1 MRQFTA
7 ENTTLGY
14 TGNMVSSE
22 FGCMMSPICHSICTL
37 YSVVYRALFQAL
49 FLAVYQTV
57 AAYAHRRKSAAWQ
70 YPAASRVTLFLHI
83 MTVIALLLSTNV
95 SAHALMQSNRV
106 LTVAATAATGASAQ
120 ATAGQPSANS
130 TLKLR
135 LMAADLPPYVDGFA
149 EGQGVVPPLV
159 QQALAPHFQVETILT
174 SWSTLLASA
183 KAPRHLLLYWQRNV
197 ELEKEW
203 YFSEPLLSQRYGF
216 FYLAASPIAAN
227 AANLQ
232 RLSQLQDYRIGVLA
246 GMHYGRE
253 FERAQNVLKRIEFGS
268 ELAILQALQQG
279 QIELALIDVVQAKQL
294 IIAQSQRK
302 IHRLPQLSL
311 TVDQLYL
318 LCSRNYL
325 PCHEILLQFQQGWQQ
340 LTTDGTLDSVLAID
354 VIGTT

>member
-1 MRQFTA
+1 
-7 ENTTLGY
+7 
-14 TGNMVSSE
+14 
-22 FGCMMSPICHSICTL
+22 MMSPVCKPICTL
-37 YSVVYRALFQAL
+37 YKVVCRPRPQAL
-49 FLAVYQTV
+49 FHALFTAVYRTLYQALDKTI
-57 AAYAHRRKSAAWQ
+57 AGYAHRPKSVLGQ
-70 YPAASRVTLFLHI
+70 HPAAPRVTLFLHI
-83 MTVIALLLSTNV
+83 MTLIALLLSTNV
-95 SAHALMQSNRV
+95 SADALTQSSRV
-106 LTVAATAATGASAQ
+106 LAANVTTGASAQ
-120 ATAGQPSANS
+120 ATAVQPSANS
-130 TLKLR
+130 KQKLR

-174 SWSTLLASA
+174 SWSTLLTSA

-246 GMHYGRE
+246 GLNYGRE
-253 FERAQNVLKRIEFGS
+253 FGRAQNVLKRIEFSS

-279 QIELALIDVVQAKQL
+279 QIELALIDMVQAKQL
-294 IIAQSQRK
+294 ISAQSQRK

-340 LTTDGTLDSVLAID
+340 LTTDGILNSVLAID
-354 VIGTT
+354 AIGTT